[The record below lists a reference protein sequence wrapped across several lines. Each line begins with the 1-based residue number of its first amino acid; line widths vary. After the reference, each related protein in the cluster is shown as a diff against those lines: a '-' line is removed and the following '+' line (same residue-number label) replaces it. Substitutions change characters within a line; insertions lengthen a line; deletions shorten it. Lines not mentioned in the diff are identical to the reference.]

1 MDGSFNLDKLLA
13 AAQIGLSILFILS
26 TFIVL
31 GIVFTQPAMTEAQTR
46 VFDVVVD
53 LLKTGTMLI
62 LFFWFQR
69 QRSAGIPSPNQ
80 GEEPT
85 PAKPSTPS
93 T

>member
-1 MDGSFNLDKLLA
+1 MENQNKLDMILA
-13 AAQIGLSILFILS
+13 ASQIGLSVLFILS

-31 GIVFTQPAMTEAQTR
+31 GIVFTQPEMTAGQQR

-69 QRSAGIPSPNQ
+69 QRSAGIASPA
-80 GEEPT
+80 EPAE
-85 PAKPSTPS
+85 PAPAPTKEAT
-93 T
+93 